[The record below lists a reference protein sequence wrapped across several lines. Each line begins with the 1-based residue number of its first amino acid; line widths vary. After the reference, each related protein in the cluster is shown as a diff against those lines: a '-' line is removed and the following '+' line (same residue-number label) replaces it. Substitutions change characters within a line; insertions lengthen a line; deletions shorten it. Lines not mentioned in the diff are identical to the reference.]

1 MENQYT
7 VQNLEYAVSVFYNS
21 EHNERAQAHQW
32 LTTAQRC
39 PEAWSFVWELLQ
51 PTKPTEVQ
59 FFAATTLHTKLL
71 RCWGE
76 VPEESHEELKNKI
89 LHAVLSYAKGP
100 KIVLNR
106 LCISLAAFIL
116 QQASTDLVSILS
128 PLSAAEHRPLLL
140 EVLTVIP
147 EEFNSM
153 TMLSPLRVKNRI
165 ILQKAC
171 PAVLDDML
179 QCLQSVYSKEPPSEE
194 TIQWWWL
201 AALCCGSWLTLGAD
215 EASPERGISVDLAQR
230 LPLVNALF
238 SVVQQLYTHHEVISD
253 SALEACEAALSAVR
267 AAGAAP
273 DAARSPGAALQLLS
287 ELAALAAPILARDN
301 VPNSI
306 NEDAARSPGV
316 ALQLL
321 SELAALAAPILARD
335 NVPNSINEEL
345 LSAIATCAVSLT
357 ECHSRA
363 IVTAI
368 EREGHSGALQT
379 LELLL
384 ASQAAPGHY
393 PIHETRSHLVTAVW
407 YTVQDEILCLSPS
420 PGAAWRGLFS
430 RLLRALLTKSEA
442 PAEQLARDDA
452 ELLRCY
458 RQDLADTAMYCFGVL
473 GDYSFT
479 IIEAA
484 WREATTDCRREAC
497 LHILLALGDTTPQ
510 SKAPGDLIVMLEHA
524 VNTAASCEDKELCN
538 TALHCLVMSI

>member
-116 QQASTDLVSILS
+116 QQASTDLVAILS

-179 QCLQSVYSKEPPSEE
+179 QCLQSVYNKEPPSEE

-201 AALCCGSWLTLGAD
+201 AALCCGSWLTLGADEASPERGISVDLAQRLPLVNALFSVVQQLYTWLTLGAD

-306 NEDAARSPGV
+306 NEV
-316 ALQLL
+316 
-321 SELAALAAPILARD
+321 SE
-335 NVPNSINEEL
+335 
-345 LSAIATCAVSLT
+345 
-357 ECHSRA
+357 
-363 IVTAI
+363 
-368 EREGHSGALQT
+368 
-379 LELLL
+379 
-384 ASQAAPGHY
+384 
-393 PIHETRSHLVTAVW
+393 
-407 YTVQDEILCLSPS
+407 
-420 PGAAWRGLFS
+420 
-430 RLLRALLTKSEA
+430 
-442 PAEQLARDDA
+442 
-452 ELLRCY
+452 
-458 RQDLADTAMYCFGVL
+458 
-473 GDYSFT
+473 
-479 IIEAA
+479 
-484 WREATTDCRREAC
+484 
-497 LHILLALGDTTPQ
+497 
-510 SKAPGDLIVMLEHA
+510 
-524 VNTAASCEDKELCN
+524 
-538 TALHCLVMSI
+538 